1 MNQVA
6 FKSKVKRLIARKCL
20 DFFEALPKFNGGK
33 IQHLQMIRQLQRK
46 NAERSRELSKKPE
59 ELELD
64 LLGIVLFEV
73 FIPENV
79 NDFFIQ
85 INKWFPHI
93 NNFNYRFNELK
104 HVSNNISFLT
114 STRIGTIT
122 RAKHF
127 RDREP
132 IKLVP
137 SLPTEVRFIEL
148 EFIKLFPS
156 VYVLR
161 LYIRFKD
168 NIINELNTIQR
179 KEWLPEIEFK
189 NILPISKKW
198 YDSIEYPSY
207 SIRKRE
213 IEVWF
218 QDLQYKIEKCIRPI
232 IIGALSDYNKKQ
244 LIKLPAIDI
253 FCIKNLPMEDANFK
267 KAIEKATG
275 WLDSFDIRL
284 VYPTSFSDN
293 KVTFSLPHFT
303 NGTNSTR
310 YRMLTTFPPK
320 TGRFDLRVFS
330 FNLQRNGGFVNEKP
344 LYHRADYPDTET
356 G

>member
-1 MNQVA
+1 M
-6 FKSKVKRLIARKCL
+6 
-20 DFFEALPKFNGGK
+20 
-33 IQHLQMIRQLQRK
+33 
-46 NAERSRELSKKPE
+46 
-59 ELELD
+59 
-64 LLGIVLFEV
+64 
-73 FIPENV
+73 
-79 NDFFIQ
+79 
-85 INKWFPHI
+85 
-93 NNFNYRFNELK
+93 
-104 HVSNNISFLT
+104 
-114 STRIGTIT
+114 
-122 RAKHF
+122 
-127 RDREP
+127 
-132 IKLVP
+132 
-137 SLPTEVRFIEL
+137 
-148 EFIKLFPS
+148 
-156 VYVLR
+156 
-161 LYIRFKD
+161 
-168 NIINELNTIQR
+168 
-179 KEWLPEIEFK
+179 
-189 NILPISKKW
+189 
-198 YDSIEYPSY
+198 
-207 SIRKRE
+207 
-213 IEVWF
+213 
-218 QDLQYKIEKCIRPI
+218 QYKIEKCIRPI

-310 YRMLTTFPPK
+310 YRMLTTFPQK